1 MEISGGIP
9 LIVLLGLVNG
19 EYWTND
25 CDYGGIYCTGLYTS
39 VGFLILCM
47 IIH

>member
-1 MEISGGIP
+1 MELSGGVP

-25 CDYGGIYCTGLYTS
+25 INYGGIYCTGLDGS
-39 VGFLILCM
+39 VSLLIWCM